1 MDSTMNSYRTTNR
14 NTTAVNRHQQANANA
29 QRHNLVRA
37 KVYDAVREFMS
48 TLDTYDLHRMCRQTL
63 NYLTT
68 KLKASKAVMLVDTG
82 TDSFRLMAFKG
93 FHQSEVM
100 GVAYVAT
107 YTQFSRRLL
116 RGLPFEYGNTYEVL
130 DDLNRASRLFF
141 LNLRYW
147 LPIVISEDE
156 RLIALIGLDVPPKT
170 LSQETYARF
179 WCQTSPRLVQNA
191 VFSYRKN
198 GANNDAMFNASTQ
211 EKLQSSLHSIRRL
224 AAVQYRNDG
233 EVVDAI
239 AELLEENLNVKR
251 MVLFITND
259 MNEYRPAKYL
269 GLEPD
274 SLRDLVYTPV
284 REPFTRLL
292 KAGKLFDLQITSV
305 RPTCVAYKL
314 IEQGLNFYIPI
325 INSDRQ
331 RSLMGF
337 AALKLPMAPNGYQ
350 LLVSRLIATMGAQA
364 LRNLML
370 THELSDAEG
379 RHTHQLSK
387 LQMLYDVGQA
397 LSVIDNRTELLKKIL
412 GHATDIVHAEKGSVM
427 LLNDQH
433 RLEVNVVKGIDEE
446 VADKILH
453 GKIRTTSLA
462 LGEGIAGTV
471 AQTGQPIRIN
481 DVSSIKSNRTDE
493 AGAGTKTPGQS
504 VKFVT
509 SRTSHVSSIL
519 CVPLR
524 AHNEVIGVINITN
537 KKQGLEFTDDDQRI
551 VEQVADQ
558 AAVAIHNAR
567 LYELA
572 ITDSL
577 TKVYVRH
584 QLFMRLE
591 DELKRLGRARDRKSV
606 SLIMVDIDFFKS
618 INDRFG
624 HPFGDKVLIEV
635 TGTLTSSLRAVDSV
649 CRYGGEEFCII
660 LPETDLA
667 GAKMV
672 SRRISRMLEKL
683 DLLSD
688 NGTQVRVSVSG
699 GIATCR
705 NFDEV
710 DPDTNDGKPFRLHPN
725 KVTVAELIKQA
736 DLSLYYSKQHG
747 RNRFTAFEDV
757 RCCTNPLAVCSCEKR
772 EISTCKNAQQITK
785 PEEAAAPEE
794 SSVMINA
801 HNVSYESDMRSFN
814 KQQGEVAAA
823 PAN

>member
-1 MDSTMNSYRTTNR
+1 MISKRTVNRKTN
-14 NTTAVNRHQQANANA
+14 AVNRRQQENANA
-29 QRHNLVRA
+29 QRNGLVRS
-37 KVYDAVREFMS
+37 KVYDALREFMS
-48 TLDTYDLHRMCRQTL
+48 TLDTHDLKHMCRQTL
-63 NYLTT
+63 NYLST
-68 KLKASKAVMLVDTG
+68 KLKASKSVILVDTG
-82 TDSFRLMAFKG
+82 SDSFRLMAFKG
-93 FHQSEVM
+93 FQQSEVM

-107 YTQFSRRLL
+107 YTPFCRKLL
-116 RGLPFEYGNTYEVL
+116 RGVPFEYSNTSALL
-130 DDLNRASRLFF
+130 DELNRTSRLFF

-156 RLIALIGLDVPPKT
+156 RLIAIIGLDAPPKT
-170 LSQETYARF
+170 YSQETYARY
-179 WCQTSPRLVQNA
+179 WCQNSPRLVQNA
-191 VFSYRKN
+191 IFSYRQ
-198 GANNDAMFNASTQ
+198 GEANNDAIFNASTQ
-211 EKLQSSLHSIRRL
+211 DKLRSSLHSIRRL
-224 AAVQYRNDG
+224 AAVQYRNRR
-233 EVVDAI
+233 EVVDAL
-239 AELLEENLNVKR
+239 AEILEENLNVKR
-251 MVLFITND
+251 MVMFVTED
-259 MNEYRPAKYL
+259 MNEYHPVKFV
-269 GLEPD
+269 GLD
-274 SLRDLVYTPV
+274 SDPLRDLVYVPE
-284 REPFTRLL
+284 REPFSRLL
-292 KAGKLFDLQITSV
+292 KAGKLFDLQLNSV

-314 IEQGLNFYIPI
+314 IEHGLNFYIPI
-325 INSDRQ
+325 INNDRQ
-331 RSLMGF
+331 NTLMGF
-337 AALKLPMAPNGYQ
+337 AALKLPVAPNGYQ
-350 LLVSRLIATMGAQA
+350 ILIGRLISVFGAQA

-370 THELSDAEG
+370 SHELSDTQG
-379 RHTHQLSK
+379 RHEHQINK
-387 LQMLYDVGQA
+387 LQMLYDVGRA

-412 GHATDIVHAEKGSVM
+412 GHASDIVQAEKGSVM

-471 AQTGQPIRIN
+471 AQTGRPILIN
-481 DVSSIKSNRTDE
+481 DVASIKTDS
-493 AGAGTKTPGQS
+493 PGQN

-537 KKQGLEFTDDDQRI
+537 KKQGLEFTNDDLRI

-591 DELKRLGRARDRKSV
+591 DELKRLARAHERKSV
-606 SLIMVDIDFFKS
+606 TLIMVDIDFFKS

-649 CRYGGEEFCII
+649 CRYGGEEFCVI

-667 GAKMV
+667 GGKMV
-672 SRRISRMLEKL
+672 SRRIARMLEKL
-683 DLLSD
+683 DLVSD

-710 DPDTNDGKPFRLHPN
+710 APETNDGKPFKLRPN
-725 KVTVAELIKQA
+725 QVTVAELIKQA
-736 DLSLYYSKQHG
+736 DMALYYSKQHG

-757 RCCTNPLAVCSCEKR
+757 RCCTNPMAVCTCEKHD
-772 EISTCKNAQQITK
+772 ESTCSAAMQPTEAEGSEESPP
-785 PEEAAAPEE
+785 PEEGSALR
-794 SSVMINA
+794 NA

-814 KQQGEVAAA
+814 SKQ
-823 PAN
+823 